1 MDEDRITLDRST
13 FRALASD
20 SRVALLKAL
29 GERRKT
35 PSELARE
42 SGLTVQSVSEHLE
55 HLKKAGLAA
64 RVETGRKW
72 VYYELTP
79 KGRGVLQPESSK
91 ARVWI
96 VLALCLLAVGSFLFI
111 SLQNSSLQPM
121 AAPAVGNME
130 RTPSSSLPAGG
141 APVLSIATGI
151 VSPSPAPANATNS
164 TQVP

>member
-1 MDEDRITLDRST
+1 MEDRITLDRST

-91 ARVWI
+91 GKFWV
-96 VLALCLLAVGSFLFI
+96 VLVLSLLAVGSFLFI

-130 RTPSSSLPAGG
+130 RTPSSSLPEAG
-141 APVLSIATGI
+141 APILGIA
-151 VSPSPAPANATNS
+151 SPSPTPANETNS
-164 TQVP
+164 TPVP